1 MFEKGNRVNAIYPT
15 VLGIVLITVAKVLD
29 LSASMKGY
37 ENILE
42 SIIQLAGLV
51 IGFYTAMYGVILVAG
66 HTELLRKFK
75 AEGVEGIFKKNLT
88 SSLTVSF
95 VIFIISV
102 IMQELRF
109 HQSISLVGFYIWI
122 FFVGMFIGTSYRS
135 IRLLLKMLFV
145 TDDDLKS
152 VQMTTHKESAEEKEK
167 RLAKINKTD

>member
-1 MFEKGNRVNAIYPT
+1 MFQRGNIINAIYPFII
-15 VLGIVLITVAKVLD
+15 GLILVVFSFIFK
-29 LSASMKGY
+29 LSADMSGY

-66 HTELLRKFK
+66 HTELIRRFK

-88 SSLTVSF
+88 SSLTISF
-95 VIFIISV
+95 IMFIVSV

-109 HQSISLVGFYIWI
+109 HQSIAAFGFYIWI

-145 TDDDLKS
+145 TDDDVEALR
-152 VQMTTHKESAEEKEK
+152 TTTSDETPEQKKK
-167 RLAKINKTD
+167 RLSQITK